1 MSSSCSHRQEGS
13 RSAFPINSQADSSPR
28 GLHGAEEELL
38 ASPERNGGR
47 GQPVGFKRS
56 RGLDWTEIVRLKAV
70 PLASWGARGC
80 CLTVTVAQ
88 KDAENYWPGK
98 KNWMRSF
105 PLEGL
110 VEEGHFSLF
119 CLPQQGWVYV
129 IEKLFVVF
137 FLTLIN
143 LAFKHCI
150 LCVHFRMHALRKKLG
165 IFTLGS
171 HEPCH
176 NCVHG
181 ACMRWSLLLLGTES
195 DPVLVKTLINK
206 YLIIFQAHRSWSFYV
221 MFTIFFDVRH
231 FTNVK
236 LDLKVK

>member
-1 MSSSCSHRQEGS
+1 ML
-13 RSAFPINSQADSSPR
+13 FDSYS
-28 GLHGAEEELL
+28 
-38 ASPERNGGR
+38 SPERCW
-47 GQPVGFKRS
+47 K
-56 RGLDWTEIVRLKAV
+56 L
-70 PLASWGARGC
+70 LAW
-80 CLTVTVAQ
+80 
-88 KDAENYWPGK
+88 K
-98 KNWMRSF
+98 
-105 PLEGL
+105 
-110 VEEGHFSLF
+110 
-119 CLPQQGWVYV
+119 
-129 IEKLFVVF
+129 EKLNEKLPLGRSCWGGAFQFILSPPARLSVCHWKVIYCF

-150 LCVHFRMHALRKKLG
+150 LWVHFRMHALRKKLG

-176 NCVHG
+176 NCVRG
-181 ACMRWSLLLLGTES
+181 ACMRWSLLHLGTES